1 MGKRVTID
9 LPFGEGFAEV
19 TGYYTPG
26 RAATM
31 YKRNGEPG
39 DPPEPPE
46 FELESIVVG
55 GVDITDTMVLC
66 YKELRSG
73 PMGLTLKYVDWV
85 DWWLEYH
92 WDRVVEQCSEE
103 DYR

>member
-1 MGKRVTID
+1 MGKSVTID
-9 LPFGEGFAEV
+9 LPFGEGFAQV

-26 RAATM
+26 RAGTM

-55 GVDITDTMVLC
+55 GVDITE
-66 YKELRSG
+66 ELAWVYRGIHIES
-73 PMGLTLKYVDWV
+73 PLASSAFEDWIS
-85 DWWLEYH
+85 WYIESH
-92 WDRVVEQCSEE
+92 WERIVEQCEE
-103 DYR
+103 SC